1 MDLTLHETELLAI
14 LRAPGPKLSDSR
26 VRALLGLD
34 TDSAVRLFHG
44 LRTKLGVS
52 PAVSLRDAVRGMH

>member
-1 MDLTLHETELLAI
+1 MDLTPHETELLAI
-14 LRAPGPKLSDSR
+14 LRAPGPKPSDAR

-34 TDSAVRLFHG
+34 ADSAVRLFHE

-52 PAVSLRDAVRGMH
+52 PAVSLRDAVRSMH